1 MNRPVIVQSICE
13 RYTPGSMVA
22 ITAFD
27 AKTRFGELL
36 ERVARGEAV
45 VITRHGRPI
54 ARITPVEAPDLNRR
68 RAAIARLQSF
78 GRGQTLGGLS
88 VRELVDEGRR

>member
-1 MNRPVIVQSICE
+1 
-13 RYTPGSMVA
+13 MVA

-36 ERVARGEAV
+36 ERVAGGEAV

-54 ARITPVEAPDLNRR
+54 ARITPVEAPDHDRR
-68 RAAIARLQSF
+68 RAAIVRLQSF
-78 GRGQTLGGLS
+78 GRSQTLGGLS
-88 VRELVDEGRR
+88 VRDLIDEGRR